1 MRAGNGKN
9 KKITIIMVILAI
21 VLGAS
26 LCLEKEH
33 ERATNQRTMVEE
45 NNIKYYFRG
54 DSGDYSFDG
63 ARKVLNE
70 TPVEGA
76 IKETVNY
83 EDRLSVWREEGDIWK
98 VTIEENIG
106 ETPQNTWHTKYRFRS
121 GSDFS
126 EETLVEER
134 DFHSNYKR
142 SFYIITENYATP
154 EDLRQIIENGENI
167 CAGLN
172 AGNVAYSEKACIVT
186 E

>member
-26 LCLEKEH
+26 LCSEKEH

-63 ARKVLNE
+63 ARRVLNVK
-70 TPVEGA
+70 P
-76 IKETVNY
+76 Y
-83 EDRLSVWREEGDIWK
+83 EDIITKAVNNEVRLSIWYEGGDIWRVTYEK
-98 VTIEENIG
+98 NTIEKPEYK
-106 ETPQNTWHTKYRFRS
+106 WHSTDSFRS

-134 DFHSNYKR
+134 DFHSKYKR
-142 SFYIITENYATP
+142 SFYMITERYATP
-154 EDLRQIIENGENI
+154 EYLRQIIENGENI

-172 AGNVAYSEKACIVT
+172 AGNAAYLEKACIVT